1 MITSELLE
9 AYLACP
15 MKCYLQSNGEKCSEK
30 QVCRFAPDR
39 NGLVP
44 SCRQLFPLM
53 PAASIALTNA
63 AEKGDPRSYRERE
76 RNGTKNVR
84 WRFQTGHQLDTAE
97 AQASKYLKSWRSLG
111 ESNSCFR
118 RERATS

>member
-30 QVCRFAPDR
+30 QVCRFAPDP

-63 AEKGDPRSYRERE
+63 AEKGDPRSYRARESVTERKMSA
-76 RNGTKNVR
+76 G
-84 WRFQTGHQLDTAE
+84 G
-97 AQASKYLKSWRSLG
+97 
-111 ESNSCFR
+111 FR
-118 RERATS
+118 RDTNWTPPKLKRLNI

>member
-1 MITSELLE
+1 
-9 AYLACP
+9 
-15 MKCYLQSNGEKCSEK
+15 
-30 QVCRFAPDR
+30 
-39 NGLVP
+39 
-44 SCRQLFPLM
+44 M

-111 ESNSCFR
+111 ESKGAHENTDKTGTNQLDC
-118 RERATS
+118 